1 MVSTFLA
8 YIFIREFNPLI
19 FSVIIGKQGLPSA
32 NFATCF
38 LFVLSNFVLGR
49 REYIHIFFTILLVV
63 LCIMSNILIYNNL
76 VWINMHSFNSLQNLA
91 PTWSHPHPCML
102 FLSQITSVW
111 TMRSSQGQGQGGEGE
126 EGLPWCASFIIWHQ
140 ISTPHG
146 VTHVHGKQPSAKKK
160 AGWSQ
165 SCQRPQDWK
174 P

>member
-19 FSVIIGKQGLPSA
+19 FSVIIGEQGLPSA

-76 VWINMHSFNSLQNLA
+76 V
-91 PTWSHPHPCML
+91 
-102 FLSQITSVW
+102 
-111 TMRSSQGQGQGGEGE
+111 
-126 EGLPWCASFIIWHQ
+126 
-140 ISTPHG
+140 
-146 VTHVHGKQPSAKKK
+146 
-160 AGWSQ
+160 
-165 SCQRPQDWK
+165 
-174 P
+174 